1 MWIFRK
7 DILKTIAIKDAAF
20 DLIHTVIDGW
30 LNIDYPNHLLFEANG
45 VSYIATDINN
55 DKLGFDDTVTVQRSP
70 DKEFFQLR
78 FNGSQWIFYNVNK
91 ANTWKKHATTT
102 RQGNWFADLSEDK
115 IKPYLIESGSE
126 PITFEREF
134 KRLGSELFKSDSLLG
149 VYTWQGFGSKDD
161 IIVGKRKYKHVFE
174 SDDFFATE
182 TIELT
187 QVSGDWVYNFKGVEY
202 IFESSELPLSNFIM
216 TSDEGDINMIF
227 IELVTIIKDV
237 MHYDGG
243 AQIVD

>member
-7 DILKTIAIKDAAF
+7 DILKTIAIKDEEF

-30 LNIDYPNHLLFEANG
+30 LNIDYPNHLLFEAND
-45 VSYIATDINN
+45 VSYIATGINN
-55 DKLGFDDTVTVQRSP
+55 IELGFDDTVIVQRSP

-78 FNGSQWIFYNVNK
+78 FNGSQWIFYNVHK
-91 ANTWKKHATTT
+91 ANTWKKHLTTT
-102 RQGNWFADLSEDK
+102 RQGNWFADLSDNK

-126 PITFEREF
+126 PITLEREF
-134 KRLGSELFKSDSLLG
+134 KRLGSELYKSDSLLG
-149 VYTWQGFGSKDD
+149 TYTWQGTGSQDD
-161 IIVGKRKYKHVFE
+161 IVVGKRKYKHVFE

-187 QVSGDWVYNFKGVEY
+187 QVSGDWVYTFKGVEY